1 MQQIVPLRSCLE
13 IMSLLVNVACYL
25 QKVAVKREAYAWL
38 CVSGRQ
44 PKWYPTSAFVNDFQ
58 FDEKKHQ
65 HSIENKNN
73 GTKTR
78 TYFIL

>member
-1 MQQIVPLRSCLE
+1 MQKIVPLRFCLE

-25 QKVAVKREAYAWL
+25 QKVAVKGEAYAWL
-38 CVSGRQ
+38 RVSGRQ
-44 PKWYPTSAFVNDFQ
+44 AKWYPTSAFENDFQ
-58 FDEKKHQ
+58 FDEKKDQ
-65 HSIENKNN
+65 HSIEHKKN